1 MEASDAGSTC
11 IYRSEGGSK
20 LKLIITSDWHLDA
33 STAGMSRF
41 DDVKNAVESI
51 VYEACIA
58 KVDMFVFLGDLTDP
72 DSVRSHRSV
81 AYAVNVA
88 LGLARRGISS
98 RWLVGNHDV
107 IEDGS
112 GDHTLMAFRDLDCH
126 VSDATIRLFDR
137 PSTEMFSEHDHNDVL
152 FVALPFTP
160 RSHPYDPATYVS
172 TLDFPPVSRVV
183 VMGHLNIEGIGP
195 GSETTDMPRG
205 REVFFPVAAVQKR
218 WPGALM
224 LNGHIHKPQE
234 FNRIYIPGSPCRF
247 TFGEEHNSPGYIVC
261 EV

>member
-11 IYRSEGGSK
+11 IYRMEGGSK
-20 LKLIITSDWHLDA
+20 LKLIISSDWHLDA
-33 STAGMSRF
+33 STAGMPRF
-41 DDVKNAVESI
+41 DDVKKAVESI
-51 VYEACIA
+51 VWAARTA
-58 KVDMFVFLGDLTDP
+58 KADMFLFLGDLTDP

-81 AYAVNVA
+81 ADAVNVA
-88 LGLARRGISS
+88 LGLARLGIPS

-112 GDHTLMAFRDLDCH
+112 GDHTLMSIGELHRHDDVLGL
-126 VSDATIRLFDR
+126 IRVFDR
-137 PSTEMFSEHDHNDVL
+137 PSVEDIEGGVML
-152 FVALPFTP
+152 VALPFTP

-172 TLDFPPVSRVV
+172 TLDAASPCGRVV

-205 REVFFPVAAVQKR
+205 RDVFFPVDAVQKR

-224 LNGHIHKPQE
+224 LNGHIHKPQR
-234 FNRIYIPGSPCRF
+234 FNNIYIPGSPCRF
-247 TFGEEHNSPGYIVC
+247 TFGEEHNSPGYLVC